1 LSLARAKR
9 EKENETKAGN
19 GSCLALTAAK
29 FPSAEIKRWVNFDGL
44 AMRGVVMR
52 LECEK
57 FYGMTNM
64 VLAPVLAYHKAL
76 SILNVIQCCSDAV
89 EGSEKASKDQ

>member
-1 LSLARAKR
+1 
-9 EKENETKAGN
+9 
-19 GSCLALTAAK
+19 LTAAK
-29 FPSAEIKRWVNFDGL
+29 FPSAEIKQWVNFDGL

-76 SILNVIQCCSDAV
+76 SYFIVM
-89 EGSEKASKDQ
+89 K